1 VIKECPSCRE
11 ETQLSANDKPEDYA
25 LAKCDKCGD
34 YLFPSKAP
42 QVNIEQTSKKMRLQN
57 KVHCDPARV
66 AEEVWLLELKIN
78 WLQKIKY
85 HSICTY
91 EICLKNDQLDKFLFQ
106 SIRLLKAAPFC
117 LMFAGFIYWINPPSV
132 SSFQY
137 SVFGSSFLSYL
148 AYYSYIYVFVF
159 AIIFT
164 FVETWGG
171 KPPPSYTLSDLA
183 FENVMCF
190 FVAYVFAAILAVI
203 LSRLTEISGIAI
215 FVIVWLLLM
224 MIFHHSKDFHHNDND
239 FLYSIRLRILRSMLI
254 K

>member
-1 VIKECPSCRE
+1 M
-11 ETQLSANDKPEDYA
+11 SANDKPEEYA
-25 LAKCDKCGD
+25 LAICDKCGD

-42 QVNIEQTSKKMRLQN
+42 QVNAKKTSKKMRLQN

-106 SIRLLKAAPFC
+106 SVRLLKAAPFC
-117 LMFAGFIYWINPPSV
+117 FMFAGFIYWINPPSF
-132 SSFQY
+132 SSFEY
-137 SVFGSSFLSYL
+137 SIFGRSFLGYL
-148 AYYSYIYVFVF
+148 SHYSYIYVFIF
-159 AIIFT
+159 AIIFS
-164 FVETWGG
+164 FVDTWAG

-203 LSRLTEISGIAI
+203 LSNLIKISGTAI

-224 MIFHHSKDFHHNDND
+224 MIFYHGKDFHDNNNDL
-239 FLYSIRLRILRSMLI
+239 LYSIRLRILHGMLS